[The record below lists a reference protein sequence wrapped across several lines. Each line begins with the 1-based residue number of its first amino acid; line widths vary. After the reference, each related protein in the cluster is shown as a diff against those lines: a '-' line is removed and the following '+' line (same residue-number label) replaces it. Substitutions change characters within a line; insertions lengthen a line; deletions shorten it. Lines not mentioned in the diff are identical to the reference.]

1 LGDKAR
7 ALDHARKSV
16 EILPPSRDA
25 LWGVENALMLASLLA
40 RFGEK
45 DAALADLARLLKTP
59 HGGNVFVARSG
70 GADFDTATSWGPLL
84 DDPRFQALMNDPRNN
99 APLF

>member
-1 LGDKAR
+1 LNF
-7 ALDHARKSV
+7 
-16 EILPPSRDA
+16 SRDA